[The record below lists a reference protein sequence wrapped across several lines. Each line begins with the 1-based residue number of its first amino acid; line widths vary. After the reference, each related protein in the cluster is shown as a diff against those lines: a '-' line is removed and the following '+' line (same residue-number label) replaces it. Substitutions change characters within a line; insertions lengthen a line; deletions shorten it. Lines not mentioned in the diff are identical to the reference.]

1 MSWMADMEYR
11 LNLVVRIV
19 GELAWYTAQLSVFEV
34 LYTHTSSISGWDV
47 HAMRVFMG
55 TLFLT
60 DVFYLIF
67 FIESLDSMAG
77 LVKRGDLDLYLTK
90 PVVSQFMIS
99 FRKVSVVYVFNL
111 LLILA
116 YLLWGIRQLP
126 GSITWMQVLS
136 YCVIVV
142 SGIVS
147 LYSMRFMFATLSVL
161 LHDAGNI
168 QFVWYQLYR
177 LGTRPDPIYPP
188 GLRLIVLTVFP
199 VAFFASV
206 PARVLIEGIEP
217 RLLLAAPV
225 LAVGLLFLSH
235 LFWERALRQYSSA
248 SS

>member
-1 MSWMADMEYR
+1 
-11 LNLVVRIV
+11 
-19 GELAWYTAQLSVFEV
+19 